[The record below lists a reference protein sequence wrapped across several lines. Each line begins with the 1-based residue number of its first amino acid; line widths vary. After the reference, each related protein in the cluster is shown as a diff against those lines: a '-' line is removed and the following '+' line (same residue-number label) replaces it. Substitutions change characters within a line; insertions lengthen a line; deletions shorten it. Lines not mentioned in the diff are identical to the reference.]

1 MYYGNQIGIMP
12 PFEDEQRAKYEKEMG
27 RLLKENKELKKEIS
41 ALKAE
46 NQMLKNKLQ
55 NQQN

>member
-1 MYYGNQIGIMP
+1 MKKIYYMP
-12 PFEDEQRAKYEKEMG
+12 VIIFNFRKGELYKTID
-27 RLLKENKELKKEIS
+27 ELKKEIS